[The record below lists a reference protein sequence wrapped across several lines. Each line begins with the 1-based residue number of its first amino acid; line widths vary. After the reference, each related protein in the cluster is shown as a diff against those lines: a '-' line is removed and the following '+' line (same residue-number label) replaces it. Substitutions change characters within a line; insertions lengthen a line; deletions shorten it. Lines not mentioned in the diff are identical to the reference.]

1 MDTDKDQNAQQ
12 KRQGQCW
19 PEGIE
24 RARRVAVKLHR
35 LEVILHVGLLCDEY
49 AYAGWGGA
57 EYMAA
62 GMKPSLVALDAAL
75 DKVAGEL
82 GHALSDAPAFLL
94 DGSAAMLEVTPQR
107 DVETPEANRPPVKRP
122 TPAIVREVVR
132 ELRLAAT
139 PVRLPVLVPA
149 LRARTGCTLASRG
162 WHGLLLGPICPIY
175 ARSAA
180 GRRYGMYQHGEAPQ
194 YYPPVPR
201 PATSPSR
208 FA

>member
-1 MDTDKDQNAQQ
+1 MDTNTNQNAQQ

-35 LEVILHVGLLCDEY
+35 LEVILHAGLLCDEY

-57 EYMAA
+57 EDMAA

-94 DGSAAMLEVTPQR
+94 DGSWDRDANLEPPDVCSGVGDGQR
-107 DVETPEANRPPVKRP
+107 DLETAEANPPPMKRP
-122 TPAIVREVVR
+122 TPAIVRETIGV
-132 ELRLAAT
+132 LRLAGT
-139 PVRLPVLVPA
+139 TVRVPVLVRA
-149 LRARTGCTLASRG
+149 LRDQTGCSRASAYRAI
-162 WHGLLLGPICPIY
+162 HDAL
-175 ARSAA
+175 AA
-180 GRRYGMYQHGEAPQ
+180 GAIKC
-194 YYPPVPR
+194 
-201 PATSPSR
+201 S
-208 FA
+208 